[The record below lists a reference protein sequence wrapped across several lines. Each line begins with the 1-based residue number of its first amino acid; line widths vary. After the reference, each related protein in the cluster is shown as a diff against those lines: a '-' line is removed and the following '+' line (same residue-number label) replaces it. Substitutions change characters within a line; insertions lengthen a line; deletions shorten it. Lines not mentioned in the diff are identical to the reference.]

1 LLNGVLDA
9 KWLLATWQL
18 QVAIGS
24 GYTAYMI
31 AYTGI
36 RHHHQTID
44 TTFRTIAFGLV
55 ATAVILSMPSS
66 GKVLV
71 IAVAFGSTVAAGIIW
86 RTIGMAI
93 WGAALRLLDISWA
106 DDTPSAWA
114 KLGASQRYHITQISV
129 LTSEGVRLRCNDAS
143 LCGELPLGPCVL
155 GTNGDILMY
164 VTHTKK
170 PGEQELESAG
180 MNDPH
185 HGAKLTYLPA
195 SSIKRLDVRQKA
207 IPVRGIRRIAGVC
220 ISWIVG
226 RWVNRHR
233 QEALPDG
240 SRS

>member
-1 LLNGVLDA
+1 MDGVLDA

-55 ATAVILSMPSS
+55 ATAVMLSMPNG

-71 IAVAFGSTVAAGIIW
+71 IAVAVASTVVAGIIW
-86 RTIGMAI
+86 RTLGMAL
-93 WGAALRLLDISWA
+93 WEAALRWLDISWA

-114 KLGASQRYHITQISV
+114 KLSADQRYHITQISV
-129 LTSEGVRLRCNDAS
+129 LTTDGVRLRCNDAA
-143 LCGELPLGPCVL
+143 LCGRLPLGPCVL
-155 GTNGDILMY
+155 GTNGDILLY

-170 PGEQELESAG
+170 PGEEEQESVG
-180 MNDPH
+180 MNDAH

-195 SSIKRLDVRQKA
+195 SSIKRLDIRRKA
-207 IPVRGIRRIAGVC
+207 VPRRGIPSMVRRWFSLRRRAA
-220 ISWIVG
+220 S
-226 RWVNRHR
+226 
-233 QEALPDG
+233 PDG